1 MRDLGYFGRSVRQQN
16 QKANKSGLGW
26 PRFAPAAAG
35 LRQRLPSSSTSSSSH
50 LLLLL
55 SQCQPC
61 PVPAMV
67 VRWWE
72 QSLHLN
78 PTVSS
83 QRQTLSPLCCVDP
96 PAHGIPLWG
105 SQPTPSLHR
114 DLSPPCPGQG
124 SSLAPST
131 VPQEALGASGPP
143 EIPSPCSHGG
153 AVAWDVLSHK
163 HQASLSLSGL
173 TPPQ

>member
-35 LRQRLPSSSTSSSSH
+35 LRQRLPSSSSTSSSSH

-78 PTVSS
+78 PTVSG

-114 DLSPPCPGQG
+114 DLSPPCPGPAWPPARCHKKPWEPQDHPKF
-124 SSLAPST
+124 LHRAPT
-131 VPQEALGASGPP
+131 EGLWLGMS
-143 EIPSPCSHGG
+143 
-153 AVAWDVLSHK
+153 
-163 HQASLSLSGL
+163 
-173 TPPQ
+173 